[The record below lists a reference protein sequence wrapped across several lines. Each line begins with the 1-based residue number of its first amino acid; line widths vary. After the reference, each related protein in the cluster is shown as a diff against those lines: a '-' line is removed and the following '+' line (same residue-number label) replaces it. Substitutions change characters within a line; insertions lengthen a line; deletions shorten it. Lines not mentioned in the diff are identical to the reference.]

1 MFKHILFPT
10 DFSETARASFPA
22 AVAMA
27 KCSGAKLTLMNVWHV
42 PAVYYSSI
50 DPVGQLMIDYPVLL
64 EQASNKLDE
73 LAATVDTSG
82 PPLTINKTV
91 VEGEPAPALV
101 AWAEENGVDLI
112 MMGTHGHGA
121 FRNLLLG
128 SVTAKVLHDSACAVW
143 TAAHSRGESPAA
155 KGPYKKMLCATSAS
169 PQDEELLRGA
179 DALAREYGAE
189 LRLVHAI
196 PAPSAQIERG
206 MDEEFQMYLSDS
218 LRQEIDGLQRRT
230 GTHLP
235 LCVRAGSVSEVVRE
249 VALQNRSDLVV
260 IGRGT
265 IHDTLGRL
273 RTNTYA
279 IIRDAPC
286 PVLSL
291 PLA

>member
-10 DFSETARASFPA
+10 DFSETAAASFPA

-27 KCSGAKLTLMNVWHV
+27 KCSGAKLTLINVWHV

-50 DPVGQLMIDYPVLL
+50 DPVGQLMIDYPDLL
-64 EQASNKLDE
+64 EQASNRLE
-73 LAATVDTSG
+73 ALAATADTAGS
-82 PPLTINKTV
+82 PIMIEKTV
-91 VEGEPAPALV
+91 IEGEPAPALV
-101 AWAEENGVDLI
+101 AWAEEKGVDLI

-143 TAAHSRGESPAA
+143 TAAHSRGENPAGQ
-155 KGPYKKMLCATSAS
+155 GPYKRMLCATSGS
-169 PQDEELLRGA
+169 PRDEELLRGA

-196 PAPSAQIERG
+196 PAPPAQVERG
-206 MDEEFQMYLSDS
+206 VGQEFEMYLSDS
-218 LRQEIDGLQRRT
+218 LREEIAGLQRRA
-230 GTHLP
+230 GLNLP
-235 LCVRAGSVSEVVRE
+235 LCIRAGSVSEAVRE
-249 VALQNRSDLVV
+249 VALQNQTDLVV